1 MPLALLLVNTLFR
14 YRDNGARNLP
24 MACRAYQEN
33 HDILVR
39 RLLGNGAVRV
49 GDLGSVFPNPNIVH
63 VRVLDVAHAH
73 GSSVDDL
80 SDQECKCGQKSIAK
94 GEDESDERLRAG
106 AGEEESRETEIVT
119 KDFRHRIYGI

>member
-1 MPLALLLVNTLFR
+1 MPLALLLVSMLFR
-14 YRDNGARNLP
+14 YRDKGARNLP
-24 MACRAYQEN
+24 MACRAYQKN
-33 HDILVR
+33 HDVLVR
-39 RLLGNGAVRV
+39 RLLGDCAVRV

-80 SDQECKCGQKSIAK
+80 SNEECKCGKESIAE
-94 GEDESDERLRAG
+94 GEDEGDERLREG
-106 AGEEESRETEIVT
+106 AGEEDSGETEIVT